1 MRSNPAL
8 LPMPASRLP
17 HERIGQSCP
26 GTPSRQSR
34 PSWGV
39 LACVLFAVA
48 AQTPSYSQ
56 LEQAERPAAVP
67 EPGTRL
73 VLELSP
79 GVEVELAW
87 IPPGVFEMGSPGDE
101 AGREDDEGPRHAV
114 RISRGFWMMTTEVR
128 QDQWIALMKSNPSR
142 FKDDARQPVQTV
154 GWFEA
159 VEFANRLTEAVAQRH
174 PDLGLR
180 PRYLIEDAERFNDG
194 HVRSASVR
202 RVAEHRGFRLPT
214 EAEWE
219 YACRAGTSGP
229 FHTGETILSD
239 EANFKASLGYRDSE
253 GGVFRERTEPVA
265 RFAPN
270 AWGLHDMHGNVWE
283 WCWDWYDPHW
293 YEPTNGPTNGPTNE
307 RGERVDP
314 QGPGDG
320 NERVL
325 RGGSWYDGPWY
336 VRSAHRYRL
345 GPVFQYYNNGFRLV
359 LDAE

>member
-180 PRYLIEDAERFNDG
+180 PHYRIDDAERFHDG
-194 HVRSASVR
+194 HVRSAAVR
-202 RVAEHRGFRLPT
+202 RVPEHRGFRLPT

-265 RFAPN
+265 SFAPN

-293 YEPTNGPTNGPTNE
+293 YEPTNGPTNE